1 MFQEPFRPSGAS
13 IEQEEVQHMRKT
25 FVLGIV
31 LLTATL
37 FAFAGA
43 KVRTLEISIADPT
56 AVAGVQLKTGDY
68 QVKINAEETVAT
80 FYRDGSEAVRVAVHN
95 QPSTSK
101 FGDNE
106 FIIESQTLKEV
117 HVGGTM
123 SNLIVDG
130 PAK

>member
-1 MFQEPFRPSGAS
+1 
-13 IEQEEVQHMRKT
+13 MRKT

-43 KVRTLEISIADPT
+43 KARTLDFSTSDPT
-56 AVAGVQLKTGDY
+56 SVAGFQLKAGQY
-68 QVKINAEETVAT
+68 QVKINAEDTVAT
-80 FYRDGSEAVRVAVHN
+80 FYRDGSEVVRVAVHS
-95 QPSTSK
+95 QPSASK

-106 FIIESQTLKEV
+106 FIIESQTLKAV
-117 HVGGTM
+117 NIGGTLT
-123 SNLIVDG
+123 SLIVDG